1 MNTLFLV
8 TPLIALVIAIVYT
21 YFGVWHKKSLREGKQ
36 LEKTQSII
44 ASLRQERL
52 NTSREKE
59 DENASKKQDD
69 LTAAKKTSDDEIA
82 QSVAKETSSDRY
94 SKELWRYW
102 AKFGER
108 APTETIGVVKYVK
121 GVTGK
126 TILSGTYI
134 TTEELCLK
142 DGVLT
147 ADHELVGMIPKESW
161 PVTVVGEGL
170 RHSAKGNVKPIT
182 IRTNMPFQTV
192 IKR

>member
-52 NTSREKE
+52 NASREKE

-82 QSVAKETSSDRY
+82 QSVAKKTPSG
-94 SKELWRYW
+94 RYW

-108 APTETIGVVKYVK
+108 APTETFGIVKYVK
-121 GVTGK
+121 GGTGN
-126 TILSGTYI
+126 TILPGTHI
-134 TTEELCLK
+134 AIEELCLK
-142 DGVLT
+142 DGALT
-147 ADHELVGMIPKESW
+147 ADHELVGIIPQESW

-170 RHSAKGNVKPIT
+170 RHAAKGNVKPVT
-182 IRTNMPFQTV
+182 IRTNMPFQT